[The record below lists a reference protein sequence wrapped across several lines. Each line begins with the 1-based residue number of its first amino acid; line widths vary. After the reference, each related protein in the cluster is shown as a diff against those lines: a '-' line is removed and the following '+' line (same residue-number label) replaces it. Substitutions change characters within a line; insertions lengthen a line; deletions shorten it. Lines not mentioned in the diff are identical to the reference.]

1 MCINKKISF
10 GRQILL
16 VILLVVFCVFLSSC
30 SKKTKEVYRVG
41 ILCSFAPFINIADG
55 YKAKMAELGYTEG
68 KNIIY
73 DLQIA
78 HMDPKGEKRAARKFV
93 KDKVDLIFAFSTEAS
108 ITAKAA
114 TQGTD
119 IPVVFSMAGIEG
131 NNLVN
136 SMHHPGGNITGV
148 RYTGP
153 ENTVK
158 RFEILHE
165 LVPNIKRL
173 YVTYNINYPANKASL
188 EVLRPVVAS
197 LGIRLVEA
205 PITSMEDIQ
214 ADLQARSASKDTGI
228 DAILIMPDDL
238 SQSPDGFGA
247 IVKFANEHKL
257 PIGGGANFTADLG
270 ATFSFVPDFFEIG
283 ALAATLTD
291 KIFKG
296 TPAGTIMVVTARD
309 RLRLNYKVIQKLGIT
324 VPEGLLSRADEI
336 IHYKKPE

>member
-1 MCINKKISF
+1 MIMNKREWKHKILF
-10 GRQILL
+10 AALL
-16 VILLVVFCVFLSSC
+16 VAIVFLSSC
-30 SKKTKEVYRVG
+30 SKKTQKVYRVG

-55 YKAKMAELGYTEG
+55 YKARMSELGYIEG
-68 KNIIY
+68 QNIIY
-73 DLQIA
+73 DLKIA
-78 HMDPKGEKRAARKFV
+78 HMKPKEEKRSAERFV

-114 TQGTD
+114 TQRTD
-119 IPVVFSMAGIEG
+119 IPVVFGMAGIEG

-136 SMHHPGGNITGV
+136 SVHHPGGNITGV

-153 ENTVK
+153 QNTIK

-197 LGIRLVEA
+197 MGIRLVEN
-205 PITSMEDIQ
+205 PVTNLEELQ
-214 ADLQARSASKDTGI
+214 ADLQTRSASKDVGI

-238 SQSPDGFGA
+238 SQSPEGFDA
-247 IVKFANEHKL
+247 IVKFANKHKL

-283 ALAATLTD
+283 KMAANLTD
-291 KIFKG
+291 KILKG

-309 RLRLNYKVIQKLGIT
+309 RLRLNYKVIQELQIT

-336 IHYKKPE
+336 IHYKEPK